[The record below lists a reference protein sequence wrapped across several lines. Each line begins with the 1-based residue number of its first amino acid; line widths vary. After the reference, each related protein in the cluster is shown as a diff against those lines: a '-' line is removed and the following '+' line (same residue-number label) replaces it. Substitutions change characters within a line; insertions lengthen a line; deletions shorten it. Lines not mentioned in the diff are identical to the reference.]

1 MSQVSRRRHLAIYL
15 AIIVSTV
22 AVFIGDLFTPLG
34 VTSWQLYLVP
44 ITLCLFVPQRAWSLA
59 VAVVASILL
68 VIGFFASPGSVGRF
82 TIFNRSVGDA
92 VFWIVAIAGYVYV
105 GSRIKLERFA
115 WTQAGQMNIASAIRG
130 ASDPSQVASNV
141 LRALAN
147 YTTANVGVLYMLD
160 GGRLQRA
167 ASWALPEDGAPETL
181 ALGTGLS
188 GQCAIEMKPLLR
200 EHLPADYLRLGSALG
215 QSQAQHVLAVPIT
228 ADGGLVAIIELGFAG
243 VSERLAD
250 ATDLITGASET
261 IGLSLRSAQYR
272 GRLEHLLHETQH
284 QAEELQVQQEEL
296 RVTNEELEERGR
308 ALMDSQARLETQQT
322 ELEHSNVQLEEHAQ
336 RLEQQKKY
344 LLDAQRDLTE
354 NTQALERANQY
365 KSEFLANMSHE
376 LRTPLNS
383 SLILAKL
390 LQDNKLGN
398 LSHEQVRYASTI
410 YSSNTDLLSLINDIL
425 DLAKVE
431 AGHMEVAVEPVT
443 MESIEAALH
452 QTFDPIAQEK
462 GVGLRIARASDL
474 PASMT
479 TDQQR
484 LMQILR
490 NLLSNAFKFTERGE
504 VVVQILPAP
513 PAHVRFSVQDTGIGI
528 AKQNLSAIFDAFR
541 QADGTTSRRY
551 GGSGL
556 GLSISREFATLLG
569 GDIDVASVLG
579 EGSTFTLTIPLVY
592 TEDAKAPR
600 AVAMQGTVNARDA
613 QAAGNA
619 PNVSRASRDGGAYN
633 DLNSTEALRAA
644 GAGGLGSDST
654 SGMSSDAASR
664 AAEAPTQRWSIPAPG
679 RTSPAPAMDQTR
691 DQTTDRRTGG
701 NSVDRS
707 HQMRPADSGPAA
719 ASNALS
725 NPTGIS
731 DDRHNMKRDRRLILV
746 IEDDEAFAHIL
757 YDLAHELDFDC
768 VHAATGED
776 GSRLAAE
783 LQPIGILLDV
793 GLPDDSGLTVLER
806 LKRSPETRHIPIHM
820 ISVNDHAEAAL
831 HLGAIGYSLKPTAR
845 EELVGAIGRLEARL
859 AQRLRR
865 ILVVEDDPSLRANIG
880 LLLASDGVE
889 ISGVGTIADALTQL
903 SETTFDCVV
912 MDLTLPDGSG
922 YDLLRSMAD
931 SAPHSFPP
939 VIVYTGRSL
948 TAEEERRLRYYSK
961 SIIIK
966 GAKSPERLLDEVT
979 LFLHSVESELP
990 PDQQRMLRQARQR
1003 DAAFEG
1009 RKILLAEDDV
1019 RNIFALSHVIEPLG
1033 AKLEIARN
1041 GREALEKV
1049 MSDPDIELVLMDI
1062 MMPEMDGL
1070 TAMREIRKLPGMDRL
1085 PIIALTAKAM
1095 SSDRQRCLDAGAN
1108 DYISKP
1114 IEVDKLL
1121 SLCRVWLSH

>member
-1 MSQVSRRRHLAIYL
+1 MSQVSSRRHLALYL
-15 AIIVSTV
+15 AIIVSTI
-22 AVFIGDLFTPLG
+22 AVFISDLLTPLG
-34 VTSWQLYLVP
+34 VTDWMLYLVP
-44 ITLCLFVPQRAWSLA
+44 ITLCLFVPQRGWSLCVA
-59 VAVVASILL
+59 VATSILL
-68 VIGFFASPGSVGRF
+68 VIGFFASPGTVGKF
-82 TIFNRSVGDA
+82 TVFNRCMGDVVIWMVA
-92 VFWIVAIAGYVYV
+92 VAAYVYI
-105 GSRIKLERFA
+105 GSRSKLERFA
-115 WTQAGQMNIASAIRG
+115 WTQAGQMSIASAIRG
-130 ASDPSQVASNV
+130 APDPSRVASNV

-147 YTTANVGVLYMLD
+147 YTNANVGVLYMLD
-160 GGRLQRA
+160 GGQLQRA
-167 ASWALPEDGAPETL
+167 ASWALPEDGAPDIL
-181 ALGTGLS
+181 ALGTGLA
-188 GQCAIEMKPLLR
+188 GQCAVEMTPLLR
-200 EHLPADYLRLGSALG
+200 KQLPADYLRLGSALG
-215 QSQAQHVLAVPIT
+215 QSQAHHVLAAPIT
-228 ADGGLVAIIELGFAG
+228 ADGNLVAVVELGFAG
-243 VSERLAD
+243 QTDKLEEAS
-250 ATDLITGASET
+250 DLIAGAAET

-308 ALMDSQARLETQQT
+308 ALMDSQARLETQQA
-322 ELEHSNVQLEEHAQ
+322 ELEHTNVQLEEHAQ

-344 LLDAQRDLTE
+344 LLEAQRDLTE

-398 LSHEQVRYASTI
+398 LTHEQVRYASTI

-431 AGHMEVAVEPVT
+431 AGHMEVSAEPVT
-443 MESIEAALH
+443 LDAIEASLH
-452 QTFDPIAQEK
+452 QTFDPVAQEK
-462 GVGLRIARASDL
+462 GVALRISRATGL

-490 NLLSNAFKFTERGE
+490 NLLSNAFKFTQRGE
-504 VVVQILPAP
+504 VFVQILPAP

-528 AKQNLSAIFDAFR
+528 ATQNLNAIFDAFR

-556 GLSISREFATLLG
+556 GLSISREFAGLLG
-569 GDIDVASVLG
+569 GDIDVSSVLG
-579 EGSTFTLTIPLVY
+579 EGSTFTLTIPLTY

-600 AVAMQGTVNARDA
+600 APLLEGTVSARDA
-613 QAAGNA
+613 HAGFSSGVSSGGAAYAAGKRNRAGSTTNESRAATVATSDATPPTIGQRWTLPAPGETSPLHVSNDATPRPAGNDTPVPTSASAAAGNA
-619 PNVSRASRDGGAYN
+619 ATAANADTTAS
-633 DLNSTEALRAA
+633 T
-644 GAGGLGSDST
+644 
-654 SGMSSDAASR
+654 ASC
-664 AAEAPTQRWSIPAPG
+664 
-679 RTSPAPAMDQTR
+679 
-691 DQTTDRRTGG
+691 
-701 NSVDRS
+701 
-707 HQMRPADSGPAA
+707 
-719 ASNALS
+719 
-725 NPTGIS
+725 PTGIS

-859 AQRLRR
+859 SQRLRR

-880 LLLASDGVE
+880 LLLAADGVE
-889 ISGVGTIADALTQL
+889 ISGVGTIADALAQL

-1049 MSDPDIELVLMDI
+1049 MKDPDIELVLMDI

-1070 TAMREIRKLPGMDRL
+1070 TAMREIRKLPGMERL